1 MNRIILL
8 AFAAL
13 AFAVPPVSDAAI
25 LPLVP
30 LVHPNAVCDAIQALE
45 HDICNNNNPIA
56 ALCDALSELN
66 STLRAGKPF
75 KDIPVQKICP
85 LLDFIDAEL
94 CPNGTATVK
103 INVKGDIPVQKICP
117 LLNFIDTE
125 LCPHARQNKE
135 RWLKKIDGLFYK
147 HLYDS
152 SDTTHNDNDNEQRKQ
167 RKQRR
172 QLQQHALEPMG

>member
-13 AFAVPPVSDAAI
+13 AFAVPPASDAAI
-25 LPLVP
+25 MP

-45 HDICNNNNPIA
+45 HDICNSNNNNNPIA
-56 ALCDALSELN
+56 ALCEALSELN
-66 STLRAGKPF
+66 STLCSGKPF

-103 INVKGDIPVQKICP
+103 IDVKKICP

-152 SDTTHNDNDNEQRKQ
+152 SDTPTHNDNDNDNEQRQ